1 MTQPKFAPVTDRAE
15 VRDAYKLPGA
25 AEWYSHRP
33 ADYQPRPL
41 SKSRPRPNTGNAGP
55 DQGYALLLAER
66 LADRLR
72 LTDVEHADD
81 VLAGAV
87 AIGLRRAS
95 IVGRGPVLQDL
106 ELALHLFGYLDGAPE
121 ELVEARERLFG
132 GIAHDYWQQR
142 DLADLIPESTLA
154 FSPSALRVIMS
165 SDANAWRLLTGLPD

>member
-15 VRDAYKLPGA
+15 VREAYKLPGA

-33 ADYQPRPL
+33 ADYQPRPHD
-41 SKSRPRPNTGNAGP
+41 RHRPNTGIPGP

-66 LADRLR
+66 LGDRLR
-72 LTDVEHADD
+72 LTDVEHTDD

-95 IVGRGPVLQDL
+95 IVGRGPVLGDI
-106 ELALHLFGYLDGAPE
+106 ELALHLFGYLEGAPE
-121 ELVEARERLFG
+121 DLVEARERLFA

-142 DLADLIPESTLA
+142 DLADLIPEDTFRLSPAQVRDSLA
-154 FSPSALRVIMS
+154 
-165 SDANAWRLLTGLPD
+165 SDPNSWLTLTGLPG